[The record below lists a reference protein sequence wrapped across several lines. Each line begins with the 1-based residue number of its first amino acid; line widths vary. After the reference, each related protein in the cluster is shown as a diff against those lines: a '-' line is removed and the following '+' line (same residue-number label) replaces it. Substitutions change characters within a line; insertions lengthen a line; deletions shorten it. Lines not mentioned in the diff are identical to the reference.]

1 MASRKEYKK
10 NDGGK
15 NKITDNAQ
23 HEIRVKHA
31 MNEALKNKKEG
42 SLKINHSKGGIRGF
56 ELTTK
61 RGRGRLKAY

>member
-31 MNEALKNKKEG
+31 MNEALKNKK
-42 SLKINHSKGGIRGF
+42 K
-56 ELTTK
+56 
-61 RGRGRLKAY
+61 